1 MWQVIRIK
9 HVPALT
15 RVWALDPEA
24 VITQLGG
31 PFAPYTYR
39 ADLPLSAQAMPG
51 ATSWAGVQLW
61 RRWSEPDAPHRR
73 PSNTRRAVVWTVL
86 LIGER
91 LDEHEELGGIP
102 PPIWAVVLGFVRHG
116 TPPTLTFD

>member
-1 MWQVIRIK
+1 VWQVIRIK

-15 RVWALDPEA
+15 RVWAPDA
-24 VITQLGG
+24 VIAQLGG
-31 PFAPYTYR
+31 PFAPYTCR
-39 ADLPLSAQAMPG
+39 ADLPLSTQAMPG
-51 ATSWAGVQLW
+51 ASSWAGVQLW
-61 RRWSEPDAPHRR
+61 RWWSEPDAPYRH
-73 PSNTRRAVVWTVL
+73 PSAARRAVVWTVL